1 MKNATPRSLD
11 RLPLTFNEMA
21 LVLAIVVALGL
32 TAWIDPN
39 HTYATWSGMS
49 ESAPEIARNMSLL
62 GIFALGA
69 LVVIISGG
77 IDLSAGSMIAFS
89 ATVFACTLQALAPEA
104 LRDPKLDI
112 PMWVLVAATCASLFS
127 GLVVGTLHAWLITSV
142 RLPPFVATL
151 ATLVGLRSFA
161 RILLDYTVRLSTGA
175 PSAGQI
181 NFYDPARDTIRSVPV
196 IVTVFAVLAIIT
208 WLLLSRTV
216 LGRHIYALGGN
227 EQAARLAGIRTD
239 QVKWFAY
246 CFASVLASIAG
257 ILYLANES
265 SASPSTQAVGH
276 ELYAIAAAVVGGC
289 SLQGGVGTVLG
300 TVLGA
305 LFLRVIIDAVPK
317 LVASGSEMYEGL
329 IVGIVVVV
337 AVAFS
342 QLRQVTSGGRQLLP
356 GWLGICTIPLLST
369 FLGMMVT
376 MSIAEAGG
384 TKGLLTGLVVFALLS
399 ALKIWEVVRSRAAT

>member
-1 MKNATPRSLD
+1 MKTAPATGL
-11 RLPLTFNEMA
+11 LTFNEIA
-21 LVLAIVVALGL
+21 LLLAIFVAVGL
-32 TAWIDPN
+32 TAWIDPH
-39 HTYATWSGMS
+39 HTYASWNGAAQA
-49 ESAPEIARNMSLL
+49 APEIARNWSLL

-89 ATVFACTLQALAPEA
+89 ATVFACVMQVLATDA
-104 LRDPKLDI
+104 MRDPKLDV
-112 PMWVLVAATCASLFS
+112 PTWVIAVAICASLSS
-127 GLVVGTLHAWLITSV
+127 GLVVGTLHAWLITAV

-161 RILLDYTVRLSTGA
+161 RILLDYTVRMTTGA
-175 PSAGQI
+175 ASAGQI
-181 NFYDPARDTIRSVPV
+181 NFYDPARDVIGKVPV
-196 IVTVFAVLAIIT
+196 LLVVFGVLAVLT
-208 WLLLSRTV
+208 WVMLSRTV

-239 QVKWFAY
+239 SVKWFAY
-246 CFASVLASIAG
+246 CFASVTASIAG
-257 ILYLANES
+257 ILYLASEG
-265 SASPSTQAVGH
+265 SASPSTQATGH

-317 LVASGSEMYEGL
+317 LIATGSEMYEGL
-329 IVGIVVVV
+329 IVGIVVVF

-356 GWLGICTIPLLST
+356 GWLGICAIPLVSI
-369 FLGMMVT
+369 FLGAMAT
-376 MSIAEAGG
+376 ISFSPLAGAI
-384 TKGLLTGLVVFALLS
+384 TGVVMLGSLG
-399 ALKIWEVVRSRAAT
+399 ALKAWELARTRKSS